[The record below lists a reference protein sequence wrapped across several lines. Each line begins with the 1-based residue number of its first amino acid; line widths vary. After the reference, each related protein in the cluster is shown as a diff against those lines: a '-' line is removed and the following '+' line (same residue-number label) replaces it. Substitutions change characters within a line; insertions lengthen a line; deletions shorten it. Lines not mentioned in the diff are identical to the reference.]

1 VDDDEED
8 EDDEL
13 GNITVPPMPLTMG
26 ASMPTPMLLTA
37 ALLEM
42 PTLLPLLLTDE
53 MTPKLGLNYWSR
65 RKVNKMSNI
74 NVINRQYK
82 KGKDSIKDIKV

>member
-1 VDDDEED
+1 
-8 EDDEL
+8 
-13 GNITVPPMPLTMG
+13 
-26 ASMPTPMLLTA
+26 
-37 ALLEM
+37 
-42 PTLLPLLLTDE
+42 
-53 MTPKLGLNYWSR
+53 LGLNYWSR

>member
-8 EDDEL
+8 DDDEL
-13 GNITVPPMPLTMG
+13 GNITVPPLTIG

-37 ALLEM
+37 TLLVM

-53 MTPKLGLNYWSR
+53 MTPKLGLKCWS
-65 RKVNKMSNI
+65 
-74 NVINRQYK
+74 
-82 KGKDSIKDIKV
+82 GKSQ